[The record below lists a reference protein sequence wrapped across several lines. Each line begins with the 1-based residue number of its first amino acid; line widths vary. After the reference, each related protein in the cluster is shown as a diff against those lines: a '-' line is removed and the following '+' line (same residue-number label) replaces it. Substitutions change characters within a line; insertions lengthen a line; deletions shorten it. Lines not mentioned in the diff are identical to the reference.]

1 MQKNNVRNI
10 QCRHRTI
17 HSTQSTSHNPMNT
30 ATTNDPMT
38 VPNPKPT
45 PITNVSKGD
54 YVDALNE
61 YYRYKHDYD
70 ERYEEHKKAIK
81 ESVFLTLPQKRAK
94 IMQLK
99 RNRKCVACGQSGGTH
114 FTNEDGVLRAQCGNR
129 SQPCSL
135 RIEIV
140 KGKFMSLEELAN
152 SSLHTADV
160 LKDHIIKTKLD
171 LLFNYTTEEEA
182 LRKFET
188 DRAAL
193 NQALELY
200 GGFRQKY
207 LDVVRNEERREEADA
222 LTAKFYAAVQEFKDV
237 LQQGAGRGDDAS
249 FVRDAVALYV
259 AQIVP
264 TTQKLMET
272 KYVYS
277 AVERLGNDGFRL
289 VQKPYTLEQLEFEI
303 DVPSITVEARNR
315 QLRDRLARKRKD
327 QLAAYIWNWT
337 KDQERITGNVYE
349 VANLDDPDTGK
360 DELIEFIM
368 DNGVPTTKYTAKAR
382 DKAQKRQ

>member
-1 MQKNNVRNI
+1 M
-10 QCRHRTI
+10 
-17 HSTQSTSHNPMNT
+17 
-30 ATTNDPMT
+30 DP
-38 VPNPKPT
+38 P
-45 PITNVSKGD
+45 PITNVSKAD

-61 YYRYKHDYD
+61 YYGYKHRYD
-70 ERYEEHKKAIK
+70 TKFEEDKNAVKHSDA
-81 ESVFLTLPQKRAK
+81 LTLQQKRAK
-94 IMQLK
+94 IMRIK

-140 KGKFMSLEELAN
+140 KGKFMSLEALAN
-152 SSLHTADV
+152 ESLRTADV
-160 LKDHIIKTKLD
+160 LKDQIIKTKLD

-182 LRKFET
+182 LRQFET

-193 NQALELY
+193 DQALELY

-207 LDVVRNEERREEADA
+207 LDVVRNAERREEVDA
-222 LTAKFYAAVQEFKDV
+222 LTAEFYAAVQEFRDRIHSPDPSV
-237 LQQGAGRGDDAS
+237 
-249 FVRDAVALYV
+249 VRDAVAHYV
-259 AQIVP
+259 GKIEPLNRA
-264 TTQKLMET
+264 LME
-272 KYVYS
+272 KRYVYS
-277 AVERLGNDGFRL
+277 AVEKDNDALRL

-315 QLRDRLARKRKD
+315 QLRERLARKRKE

-349 VANLDDPDTGK
+349 VADLDDPDTGK
-360 DELIEFIM
+360 DELIDFIVE
-368 DNGVPTTKYTAKAR
+368 NGVPTTKYTAKTQRKAR
-382 DKAQKRQ
+382 EKLQQKI

>member
-1 MQKNNVRNI
+1 MELSSQK
-10 QCRHRTI
+10 Q
-17 HSTQSTSHNPMNT
+17 
-30 ATTNDPMT
+30 A
-38 VPNPKPT
+38 
-45 PITNVSKGD
+45 PITNVSKAD
-54 YVDALNE
+54 YVDALND
-61 YYRYKHDYD
+61 YYRYKHEYD
-70 ERYEEHKKAIK
+70 DKYEEHKNAIK
-81 ESVFLTLPQKRAK
+81 ESNTLTMQQKRAK

-114 FTNEDGVLRAQCGNR
+114 FTNEDGMLRAQCGNR

-152 SSLHTADV
+152 ASLHNADV

-193 NQALELY
+193 DQALDLY
-200 GGFRQKY
+200 AGFRQKY
-207 LDVVRNEERREEADA
+207 LDVVRNPERREEADA
-222 LTAKFYAAVQEFKDV
+222 LTTEFYAAVQEFKDRMHKF
-237 LQQGAGRGDDAS
+237 ADSNTDS
-249 FVRDAVALYV
+249 FVTDAVALY
-259 AQIVP
+259 ADTIVP
-264 TTQKLMET
+264 LNNKLMRA

-277 AVERLGNDGFRL
+277 AVERDQSLGNDMFRL

-315 QLRDRLARKRKD
+315 QLHDRLARKRKD
-327 QLAAYIWNWT
+327 HLAGYIWNWI
-337 KDQERITGNVYE
+337 KDQERITGHVYE

-360 DELIEFIM
+360 DELIEFIVE
-368 DNGVPTTKYTAKAR
+368 NGVPTTKYGTKNRENAR
-382 DKAQKRQ
+382 LKMNKSK

>member
-1 MQKNNVRNI
+1 MAHPPPV
-10 QCRHRTI
+10 
-17 HSTQSTSHNPMNT
+17 
-30 ATTNDPMT
+30 
-38 VPNPKPT
+38 
-45 PITNVSKGD
+45 TNVSKAD

-61 YYRYKHDYD
+61 YYGYKHRYD
-70 ERYEEHKKAIK
+70 SKFEEEKNAVKH
-81 ESVFLTLPQKRAK
+81 SDTLTLQQKRAK
-94 IMQLK
+94 IMRIK

-140 KGKFMSLEELAN
+140 KGKFMTLEALAN
-152 SSLHTADV
+152 ESLRTADV
-160 LKDHIIKTKLD
+160 LKDQIIKTKLD

-182 LRKFET
+182 LRQFEK

-193 NQALELY
+193 DQALGLY

-207 LDVVRNEERREEADA
+207 LDVVRNAERREEVDA
-222 LTAKFYAAVQEFKDV
+222 LTAEFYVAVQEFRDRIHSSSGSSSG
-237 LQQGAGRGDDAS
+237 QDPS
-249 FVRDAVALYV
+249 FVRDAVAHYMDKIEPLNR
-259 AQIVP
+259 A
-264 TTQKLMET
+264 LME
-272 KYVYS
+272 KRYVYN
-277 AVERLGNDGFRL
+277 AVERDPRLGPDALRL

-315 QLRDRLARKRKD
+315 QLRERLARKRKE

-337 KDQERITGNVYE
+337 KDQERLTGDVYE

-360 DELIEFIM
+360 DELIEFIVE
-368 DNGVPTTKYTAKAR
+368 NGVPTTKHGK
-382 DKAQKRQ
+382 KK

>member
-1 MQKNNVRNI
+1 MDPI
-10 QCRHRTI
+10 QAIQATKATRATRAPAQ
-17 HSTQSTSHNPMNT
+17 QSTAQP
-30 ATTNDPMT
+30 TT
-38 VPNPKPT
+38 KPT
-45 PITNVSKGD
+45 AQPANGPITNVSKAD

-61 YYRYKHDYD
+61 YYGYKQKYDDRYD
-70 ERYEEHKKAIK
+70 EQKNAIAK
-81 ESVFLTLPQKRAK
+81 SDTLTMPQKRAK

-129 SQPCSL
+129 SQPCTL

-152 SSLHTADV
+152 ASLHNADV

-193 NQALELY
+193 DQALELY

-207 LDVVRNEERREEADA
+207 LDVVRNAERREEVDA
-222 LTAKFYAAVQEFKDV
+222 LTADFYAAVQSFKDA
-237 LQQGAGRGDDAS
+237 LRQGANSNKESES
-249 FVRDAVALYV
+249 FVRDAMEIYTER
-259 AQIVP
+259 IVP
-264 TTQKLMET
+264 LNEGIMRS
-272 KYVYS
+272 KYVYN
-277 AVERLGNDGFRL
+277 AVERDPGLGSDMFRL
-289 VQKPYTLEQLEFEI
+289 VQKPHTLEQLEFEI

-315 QLRDRLARKRKD
+315 QLRERLARKRKD
-327 QLAAYIWNWT
+327 HLAAYIFNWI
-337 KDQERITGNVYE
+337 KDRERITGDVYE

-360 DELIEFIM
+360 DELIEFIVE
-368 DNGVPTTKYTAKAR
+368 NGVPTTKYGKKDR
-382 DKAQKRQ
+382 VKNKQ

>member
-1 MQKNNVRNI
+1 MEPTNA
-10 QCRHRTI
+10 T
-17 HSTQSTSHNPMNT
+17 NPT
-30 ATTNDPMT
+30 
-38 VPNPKPT
+38 
-45 PITNVSKGD
+45 TNVSKAD

-70 ERYEEHKKAIK
+70 ERYEEYKNAIK
-81 ESVFLTLPQKRAK
+81 ESKSLTMKQKRAK

-129 SQPCSL
+129 SQPCTL

-152 SSLHTADV
+152 ASLHNADV

-193 NQALELY
+193 DQALDLY

-207 LDVVRNEERREEADA
+207 LDVVRNPERREEADVLIA
-222 LTAKFYAAVQEFKDV
+222 DFYAAVQTFKEMV
-237 LQQGAGRGDDAS
+237 KMGADSNTDS
-249 FVRDAVALYV
+249 FIRDAVTLY
-259 AQIVP
+259 AGTIVP
-264 TTQKLMET
+264 LNDKIMET

-277 AVERLGNDGFRL
+277 AMERDQSLGNDMFRL
-289 VQKPYTLEQLEFEI
+289 VQKSYTLEQLEFEI
-303 DVPSITVEARNR
+303 DVPIITVEARNR
-315 QLRDRLARKRKD
+315 QLRERLARKRKD
-327 QLAAYIWNWT
+327 HLAAYIYNWT
-337 KDQERITGNVYE
+337 KDQERITGDVYE

-360 DELIEFIM
+360 DELIEFIVE
-368 DNGVPTTKYTAKAR
+368 NGVPTTKYGKKDR
-382 DKAQKRQ
+382 EKPGRKMDKSK

>member
-1 MQKNNVRNI
+1 ME
-10 QCRHRTI
+10 
-17 HSTQSTSHNPMNT
+17 T
-30 ATTNDPMT
+30 AAA
-38 VPNPKPT
+38 
-45 PITNVSKGD
+45 ITNVSKSD

-61 YYRYKHDYD
+61 YYGYKHRYD
-70 ERYEEHKKAIK
+70 SKFEEDKNAVKHSDA
-81 ESVFLTLPQKRAK
+81 LTLSQKRAK
-94 IMQLK
+94 IMRIK

-140 KGKFMSLEELAN
+140 KGRFMSLEELAN
-152 SSLHTADV
+152 ASLRTADA
-160 LKDHIIKTKLD
+160 LKDQIIKTKLD
-171 LLFNYTTEEEA
+171 LLFNYSTEEEA
-182 LRKFET
+182 LRQFEK

-193 NQALELY
+193 DQALEIY

-207 LDVVRNEERREEADA
+207 LDVVRNAERRDEADA
-222 LTAKFYAAVQEFKDV
+222 LTVQFYAAVQQFKDI
-237 LQQGAGRGDDAS
+237 LQQGATRGADDAS
-249 FVRDAVALYV
+249 FVRDAVAHYV
-259 AQIVP
+259 DKIEPLNRKIMDA
-264 TTQKLMET
+264 

-277 AVERLGNDGFRL
+277 AVERDPSLGDDMFRL

-315 QLRDRLARKRKD
+315 QLRERLARKRKD
-327 QLAAYIWNWT
+327 QLAAYIWNWA

-360 DELIEFIM
+360 DELADFIVE
-368 DNGVPTTKYTAKAR
+368 NGVPTTKYGPKTKHQAKERA
-382 DKAQKRQ
+382 K

>member
-1 MQKNNVRNI
+1 MDPIDAIKATRAPAQ
-10 QCRHRTI
+10 Q
-17 HSTQSTSHNPMNT
+17 PT
-30 ATTNDPMT
+30 AQPTT
-38 VPNPKPT
+38 KPT
-45 PITNVSKGD
+45 AQPANGPITNVSKAD

-61 YYRYKHDYD
+61 YYGYKQKYDDRYD
-70 ERYEEHKKAIK
+70 EQKNAIAK
-81 ESVFLTLPQKRAK
+81 SDTLTMPQKRAK

-129 SQPCSL
+129 SQPCTL

-152 SSLHTADV
+152 ASLHNADV

-193 NQALELY
+193 DQALELY

-207 LDVVRNEERREEADA
+207 LDVVRNAERREEVDV
-222 LTAKFYAAVQEFKDV
+222 LTADFYAAVQSFKDA
-237 LQQGAGRGDDAS
+237 LRQGANSNKESES
-249 FVRDAVALYV
+249 FVRDAMEIYTER
-259 AQIVP
+259 IVP
-264 TTQKLMET
+264 LNEGIMRS
-272 KYVYS
+272 KYVYN
-277 AVERLGNDGFRL
+277 AVERDPGLGSDMFRL
-289 VQKPYTLEQLEFEI
+289 VQKPHTLEQLEFEI

-315 QLRDRLARKRKD
+315 QLRERLARKRKD
-327 QLAAYIWNWT
+327 HLAAYIFNWI
-337 KDQERITGNVYE
+337 KDRERITGDVYE

-360 DELIEFIM
+360 DELIEFIV
-368 DNGVPTTKYTAKAR
+368 DNGVPTTKYGKKDR
-382 DKAQKRQ
+382 VKNKQ

>member
-1 MQKNNVRNI
+1 M
-10 QCRHRTI
+10 
-17 HSTQSTSHNPMNT
+17 T
-30 ATTNDPMT
+30 AA
-38 VPNPKPT
+38 
-45 PITNVSKGD
+45 ITNVSKAD

-61 YYRYKHDYD
+61 YYAYKHQYD
-70 ERYEEHKKAIK
+70 TKFDEDKSAVKNTDGITM
-81 ESVFLTLPQKRAK
+81 SQKRAK
-94 IMQLK
+94 IMRIK

-114 FTNEDGVLRAQCGNR
+114 FTNEDGVLRAACGNR

-140 KGKFMSLEELAN
+140 KGKFMSLEKLAEE
-152 SSLHTADV
+152 SLRTADI
-160 LKDHIIKTKLD
+160 LKDQIIKTKLD
-171 LLFNYTTEEEA
+171 LLFNYSTEEAA
-182 LRKFET
+182 LRQFEK

-193 NQALELY
+193 DQALGLY

-207 LDVVRNEERREEADA
+207 LDVVRNAERREEADA
-222 LTAKFYAAVQEFKDV
+222 LTAKFYAAVQDLKDV
-237 LQQGAGRGDDAS
+237 LQKRPGGSGDDAS

-259 AQIVP
+259 GTIEPLNQ
-264 TTQKLMET
+264 QLMET

-277 AVERLGNDGFRL
+277 AVERDPSLGDDAFRL

-349 VANLDDPDTGK
+349 VANLDDPETGK
-360 DELIEFIM
+360 DELIEFIVE
-368 DNGVPTTKYTAKAR
+368 NGVPTTKYGTKT
-382 DKAQKRQ
+382 KTQRQ

>member
-1 MQKNNVRNI
+1 MDPINAIKATRAT
-10 QCRHRTI
+10 RAPTHPT
-17 HSTQSTSHNPMNT
+17 HPTHPTQP
-30 ATTNDPMT
+30 TNGG
-38 VPNPKPT
+38 
-45 PITNVSKGD
+45 PITNVSKAD

-61 YYRYKHDYD
+61 YYGYKQKYDDRYD
-70 ERYEEHKKAIK
+70 EQKNAITK
-81 ESVFLTLPQKRAK
+81 SDTLTMQQKRAK

-129 SQPCSL
+129 SQPCTL

-152 SSLHTADV
+152 ASLHNADV

-193 NQALELY
+193 DQALELY

-207 LDVVRNEERREEADA
+207 LDVVRNAERREEADV
-222 LTAKFYAAVQEFKDV
+222 LTADFYAAVQSFKDA
-237 LQQGAGRGDDAS
+237 LHQGANSNKES
-249 FVRDAVALYV
+249 FVRDAVEIYTER
-259 AQIVP
+259 IVP
-264 TTQKLMET
+264 LNEGIMRS
-272 KYVYS
+272 KYVYA
-277 AVERLGNDGFRL
+277 AVERDPSLGDDMFRL
-289 VQKPYTLEQLEFEI
+289 VQKPHTLEQLEFEI

-315 QLRDRLARKRKD
+315 QLRERLARKRKD
-327 QLAAYIWNWT
+327 NLVSYIFNWT
-337 KDQERITGNVYE
+337 KDQERITGNAFE
-349 VANLDDPDTGK
+349 VANLDDPDTSK
-360 DELIEFIM
+360 DALIEFIVE
-368 DNGVPTTKYTAKAR
+368 NGVPTTKHGKKNR
-382 DKAQKRQ
+382 EKSR

>member
-1 MQKNNVRNI
+1 M
-10 QCRHRTI
+10 
-17 HSTQSTSHNPMNT
+17 T
-30 ATTNDPMT
+30 AA
-38 VPNPKPT
+38 
-45 PITNVSKGD
+45 ITNVSKAD

-61 YYRYKHDYD
+61 YYAYKHQYD
-70 ERYEEHKKAIK
+70 TKFDEDKSAVKNTDG
-81 ESVFLTLPQKRAK
+81 LTMSQKRAK
-94 IMQLK
+94 IMRIK

-114 FTNEDGVLRAQCGNR
+114 FTNEDGVLRAACGNR

-140 KGKFMSLEELAN
+140 KGKFMSLEQLAE
-152 SSLHTADV
+152 SSLRTADI
-160 LKDHIIKTKLD
+160 LKDQIIKTKLD
-171 LLFNYTTEEEA
+171 LLFNYSTEEAA
-182 LRKFET
+182 LRQFEK

-193 NQALELY
+193 DQALGLY

-207 LDVVRNEERREEADA
+207 LDVVRNAERREEADA
-222 LTAKFYAAVQEFKDV
+222 LTAKFYAAVQDLKDV
-237 LQQGAGRGDDAS
+237 LQKRPGGSGDDAS

-259 AQIVP
+259 GTIEPLNQ
-264 TTQKLMET
+264 QLMGT

-277 AVERLGNDGFRL
+277 AVERDPSLGDDAFRL

-349 VANLDDPDTGK
+349 VANLDDPETGK
-360 DELIEFIM
+360 DELIEFIVE
-368 DNGVPTTKYTAKAR
+368 NGVPTTKYGTKT
-382 DKAQKRQ
+382 KTQRQ

>member
-1 MQKNNVRNI
+1 MEPRKE
-10 QCRHRTI
+10 
-17 HSTQSTSHNPMNT
+17 TS
-30 ATTNDPMT
+30 AT
-38 VPNPKPT
+38 V
-45 PITNVSKGD
+45 PITNVSKTD

-61 YYRYKHDYD
+61 YYGYKKKYD
-70 ERYEEHKKAIK
+70 EIYDEQKNAIYK
-81 ESVFLTLPQKRAK
+81 SDTLTTMQQKRAK
-94 IMQLK
+94 IMQIK

-129 SQPCSL
+129 SQPCAL
-135 RIEIV
+135 RIEIM
-140 KGKFMSLEELAN
+140 KGKFMGLEELAN
-152 SSLHTADV
+152 ASLHNADV

-182 LRKFET
+182 LRQFET

-193 NQALELY
+193 DQALDLY

-207 LDVVRNEERREEADA
+207 LDVVRNAERREEVEA
-222 LTAKFYAAVQEFKDV
+222 LTTDFYAAVQSFKEIV
-237 LQQGAGRGDDAS
+237 QKGADSSA
-249 FVRDAVALYV
+249 FARDAVALYV
-259 AQIVP
+259 GKIQP
-264 TTQKLMET
+264 LNERLMRA

-277 AVERLGNDGFRL
+277 AVEKDPSDMFRL

-315 QLRDRLARKRKD
+315 QLRERLARKRKD

-337 KDQERITGNVYE
+337 KDQERITGDVYE

-360 DELIEFIM
+360 DELIEFIV
-368 DNGVPTTKYTAKAR
+368 DNGVPTTKHG
-382 DKAQKRQ
+382 QKQKKFK

>member
-1 MQKNNVRNI
+1 M
-10 QCRHRTI
+10 
-17 HSTQSTSHNPMNT
+17 T
-30 ATTNDPMT
+30 AA
-38 VPNPKPT
+38 
-45 PITNVSKGD
+45 ITNVSKAD

-61 YYRYKHDYD
+61 YYAYKHQYD
-70 ERYEEHKKAIK
+70 TKFDEDKSAVKNTDG
-81 ESVFLTLPQKRAK
+81 LTMSQKRAK
-94 IMQLK
+94 IMRIK

-114 FTNEDGVLRAQCGNR
+114 FTNEDGVLRAACGNR

-140 KGKFMSLEELAN
+140 KGKFMSLEQLAE
-152 SSLHTADV
+152 SSLRTADI
-160 LKDHIIKTKLD
+160 LKDQIIKTKLD
-171 LLFNYTTEEEA
+171 LLFNYSTEEAA
-182 LRKFET
+182 LRQFEK

-193 NQALELY
+193 DQALGLY

-207 LDVVRNEERREEADA
+207 LDVVRNAERREEADA
-222 LTAKFYAAVQEFKDV
+222 LTAKFYAAVQDLKDV
-237 LQQGAGRGDDAS
+237 LQKTPGGENDAS

-259 AQIVP
+259 GTIEPLNQ
-264 TTQKLMET
+264 QLMET

-277 AVERLGNDGFRL
+277 AVERDPSLGDDAFRL

-349 VANLDDPDTGK
+349 VANLDDPETGK
-360 DELIEFIM
+360 DELIEFIVE
-368 DNGVPTTKYTAKAR
+368 NGVPTTKYGTKT
-382 DKAQKRQ
+382 KTQRQ

>member
-1 MQKNNVRNI
+1 M
-10 QCRHRTI
+10 
-17 HSTQSTSHNPMNT
+17 T
-30 ATTNDPMT
+30 AA
-38 VPNPKPT
+38 
-45 PITNVSKGD
+45 ITNVSKAD

-61 YYRYKHDYD
+61 YYAYKHQYD
-70 ERYEEHKKAIK
+70 TKFDEDKSAVKNTDG
-81 ESVFLTLPQKRAK
+81 LTMSQKRAK
-94 IMQLK
+94 IMRIK
-99 RNRKCVACGQSGGTH
+99 RNRKCVSCGQSGGTH
-114 FTNEDGVLRAQCGNR
+114 FTNEDGVLRAACGNR

-140 KGKFMSLEELAN
+140 KGKFMSLEQLAE
-152 SSLHTADV
+152 SSLRTADI
-160 LKDHIIKTKLD
+160 LKDQIIKTKLD
-171 LLFNYTTEEEA
+171 LLFNYSTEEEA
-182 LRKFET
+182 LRQFEK

-193 NQALELY
+193 DQALGLY

-207 LDVVRNEERREEADA
+207 LDVVRNAERREEADA
-222 LTAKFYAAVQEFKDV
+222 LTVKFYAAVQDLKDV
-237 LQQGAGRGDDAS
+237 LQKNPGGENDAS

-259 AQIVP
+259 GTIEPLNQ
-264 TTQKLMET
+264 QLMET

-277 AVERLGNDGFRL
+277 AVERDPSLGNDAFRL

-349 VANLDDPDTGK
+349 VANLDDPETGK
-360 DELIEFIM
+360 DELIEFIVE
-368 DNGVPTTKYTAKAR
+368 NGVPTTKYGPKTKT
-382 DKAQKRQ
+382 QRQ

>member
-1 MQKNNVRNI
+1 MELSSQK
-10 QCRHRTI
+10 H
-17 HSTQSTSHNPMNT
+17 
-30 ATTNDPMT
+30 A
-38 VPNPKPT
+38 PT
-45 PITNVSKGD
+45 TNVSKAD

-61 YYRYKHDYD
+61 YYRRKHEYD
-70 ERYEEHKKAIK
+70 NKYEEHKNAIK
-81 ESVFLTLPQKRAK
+81 ESNTLTMQQKRAK

-114 FTNEDGVLRAQCGNR
+114 FTNEDGILRAQCGNR

-152 SSLHTADV
+152 ASLRNADV

-182 LRKFET
+182 LRQFET

-193 NQALELY
+193 DQALELY
-200 GGFRQKY
+200 SGFRQKY
-207 LDVVRNEERREEADA
+207 LDVVRNPERREEAEA
-222 LTAKFYAAVQEFKDV
+222 LTTEFYAAVQKFKEIMHQFADSNME
-237 LQQGAGRGDDAS
+237 S
-249 FVRDAVALYV
+249 FVSDAVALYV
-259 AQIVP
+259 DNIVP
-264 TTQKLMET
+264 LNNKLMRA

-277 AVERLGNDGFRL
+277 AVERDPSLGNDMFRL
-289 VQKPYTLEQLEFEI
+289 VQKPYTLEQLEFEV
-303 DVPSITVEARNR
+303 DMPSITVEARNR
-315 QLRDRLARKRKD
+315 HLRERLARKRKD

-337 KDQERITGNVYE
+337 KDQERITGDVYE

-360 DELIEFIM
+360 DELIEFIIE
-368 DNGVPTTKYTAKAR
+368 NGVPTTKYGTK
-382 DKAQKRQ
+382 KRN